1 MIRKHLLAVRLAVT
15 GILAMGGAGAFAQGA
30 PPAEPDATPPVSAEE
45 SLSPGEVQEPQEPG
59 LDTEDDSSEAPLS
72 TAPAS
77 PGISTSGAGNYNNN
91 HTDPPSL
98 VEEDVEPTITVFRS
112 RDVQVR
118 IGALVQVHVAPW
130 VGADSLVANDDIATE
145 AGFRLRRARFAL
157 EGHFHQHLRVLLAI
171 NPLESDPDVAT
182 VADANISFQ
191 ATPWLLLRAG
201 TDKVPFTRAGLESS
215 SQFLTI
221 ENPLIVR
228 TLQPDRRLGVTAEGE
243 VLSRRL
249 AYLVSFMN
257 GTEGYELGNR
267 FGGFLYA
274 ARLQFLALGD
284 LVARLGNG
292 VGLALGAGGLFED
305 GPATHGVA
313 VSADVLMT
321 MDRAVAKLEV
331 LCDRITPRDSPII
344 SPGIA
349 DAIDRCGGYLEIGYT
364 LPWWSLQPVLR
375 AELFDDD
382 RAVQDAG
389 DAILVSAG
397 VNVSYHRHARLQLH
411 YLHRRERFS
420 NERQN
425 DALVL
430 NIQGEL

>member
-1 MIRKHLLAVRLAVT
+1 
-15 GILAMGGAGAFAQGA
+15 MGGAGAFAQQA
-30 PPAEPDATPPVSAEE
+30 PPSEPDASPPVSEESLSPLSAEE
-45 SLSPGEVQEPQEPG
+45 SLLPGAKEPEDPENLENPENPGPDSATEP
-59 LDTEDDSSEAPLS
+59 L
-72 TAPAS
+72 APAPVS
-77 PGISTSGAGNYNNN
+77 SGISPPETGNN
-91 HTDPPSL
+91 HADPPSL
-98 VEEDVEPTITVFRS
+98 VEEDVEPTITVYRS
-112 RDVQVR
+112 KDVQVR
-118 IGALVQVHVAPW
+118 IGGLVQVHLAPW

-157 EGHFHQHLRVLLAI
+157 EGHFHQHLRLLLVI
-171 NPLESDPDVAT
+171 NPVESDPDVGT
-182 VADANISFQ
+182 VADANIAFQ

-215 SQFLTI
+215 SELLTI

-228 TLQPDRRLGVTAEGE
+228 TLLPDRRLGVTAEGE

-274 ARLQFLALGD
+274 GRLQFLALGD
-284 LVARLGNG
+284 PVARPGNG
-292 VGLALGAGGLFED
+292 LGLAVGAGALFDD

-321 MDRAVAKLEV
+321 MDSAVAKVEV
-331 LCDRITPRDSPII
+331 LCDRITPVDSPII

-349 DAIDRCGGYLEIGYT
+349 DSIDRCGGFIEVGYT
-364 LPWWSLQPVLR
+364 LPMWPVQPVLR

-382 RAVQDAG
+382 RAVKDAG

-411 YLHRRERFS
+411 YLHRRERFA

-425 DALVL
+425 DALIL
-430 NIQGEL
+430 NLQGEL

>member
-1 MIRKHLLAVRLAVT
+1 MIRRHSLALRLAVI
-15 GILAMGGAGAFAQGA
+15 GVIAMGGAGAFAQEA
-30 PPAEPDATPPVSAEE
+30 PPVEPDATPPLSTEE
-45 SLSPGEVQEPQEPG
+45 SPEDAQEPEEPG
-59 LDTEDDSSEAPLS
+59 PDSGAAPLS
-72 TAPAS
+72 PVPDS
-77 PGISTSGAGNYNNN
+77 PGIATQNSSDN
-91 HTDPPSL
+91 HADPPSL
-98 VEEDVEPTITVFRS
+98 VEEDVEPTITVFRT

-118 IGALVQVHVAPW
+118 IGGLVQVHLAPW

-157 EGHFHQHLRVLLAI
+157 EGHFHQHLRLLLGI
-171 NPLESDPDVAT
+171 NPLESDPDVGT
-182 VADANISFQ
+182 VADANITFQ
-191 ATPWLLLRAG
+191 VNPWLLLRAG

-228 TLQPDRRLGVTAEGE
+228 TLVPERRLGVTAEGE
-243 VLSRRL
+243 VLNRRL

-274 ARLQFLALGD
+274 GRLQFWALGD
-284 LVARLGNG
+284 PATRSGNG
-292 VGLALGAGGLFED
+292 IGVAVGAGALFED
-305 GPATHGVA
+305 GPATNGLA

-321 MDRAVAKLEV
+321 TDRAIAKLEV
-331 LCDRITPRDSPII
+331 LCDRITPHDSPII

-349 DAIDRCGGYLEIGYT
+349 DSIDRCGGYVEVGYT
-364 LPWWSLQPVLR
+364 VPMWSLQPVLR

-389 DAILVSAG
+389 DAILLSAG
-397 VNVSYHRHARLQLH
+397 VNFSYHRHARLQLH
-411 YLHRRERFS
+411 YLHRRERFA